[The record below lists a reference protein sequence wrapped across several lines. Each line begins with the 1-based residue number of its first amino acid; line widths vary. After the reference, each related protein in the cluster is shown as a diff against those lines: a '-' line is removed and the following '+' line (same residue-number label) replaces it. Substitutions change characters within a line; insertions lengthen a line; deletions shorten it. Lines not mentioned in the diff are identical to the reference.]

1 MEATAPRSGGL
12 EGSVAE
18 RSIRVLH
25 VASRVGPDDG
35 ISLAVIAMVRSISRY
50 GGTTHILAGKF
61 PDIPLHPAL
70 SEQPTLVSTV
80 EMQRVFGGNL
90 GSNFAWPRGFRD
102 RLASLARN
110 ADLVHIH
117 GMWLYPTILGC
128 PVLRRLRTPYVI
140 SPHGSL
146 MVEALRRSRLKKLV
160 ALTLFERR
168 NLDCAAAVVVTSEL
182 ELEQL
187 RSLGIQR
194 RAVTVPLAIAPDA
207 PEFFAAGRSLE
218 AYLARPAR
226 TILCVSRFHPRKRLV
241 ELVRIFAELA
251 PTHYEWRL
259 RIVGPDFERGYRDKV
274 VAAKNAS
281 GIEERITIEPA
292 LHGNALWRAYL
303 DSDLFVLP
311 SRFENFGL
319 VVGEALASG
328 MPVVT
333 TRGAPWPQLATN
345 RCGWW
350 TDTTLTSLR
359 SAIVEAIETS
369 PRELFAMGQRGAMFV
384 SKGFS
389 LEALGHQLRDLCASI
404 VR

>member
-128 PVLRRLRTPYVI
+128 
-140 SPHGSL
+140 
-146 MVEALRRSRLKKLV
+146 
-160 ALTLFERR
+160 
-168 NLDCAAAVVVTSEL
+168 
-182 ELEQL
+182 
-187 RSLGIQR
+187 
-194 RAVTVPLAIAPDA
+194 
-207 PEFFAAGRSLE
+207 
-218 AYLARPAR
+218 
-226 TILCVSRFHPRKRLV
+226 
-241 ELVRIFAELA
+241 
-251 PTHYEWRL
+251 
-259 RIVGPDFERGYRDKV
+259 
-274 VAAKNAS
+274 
-281 GIEERITIEPA
+281 
-292 LHGNALWRAYL
+292 
-303 DSDLFVLP
+303 
-311 SRFENFGL
+311 
-319 VVGEALASG
+319 
-328 MPVVT
+328 
-333 TRGAPWPQLATN
+333 
-345 RCGWW
+345 
-350 TDTTLTSLR
+350 
-359 SAIVEAIETS
+359 
-369 PRELFAMGQRGAMFV
+369 
-384 SKGFS
+384 
-389 LEALGHQLRDLCASI
+389 
-404 VR
+404 